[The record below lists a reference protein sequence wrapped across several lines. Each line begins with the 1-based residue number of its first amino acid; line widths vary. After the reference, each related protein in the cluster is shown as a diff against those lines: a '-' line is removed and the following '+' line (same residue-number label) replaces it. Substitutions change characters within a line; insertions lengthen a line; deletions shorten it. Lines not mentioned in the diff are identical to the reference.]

1 MKITNFIKYAL
12 IGILFGI
19 TMLKSEAISWFRI
32 YEMFKLQSFH
42 MYGIIGTAVISG
54 MFMVKL
60 MKKEKI
66 KGFKQSKIT
75 FVDKNS
81 GWKRYLF
88 GGIIFG
94 LGWGMGGAC
103 PGPIFVLIGGG
114 YSIFI
119 VFMLSDML
127 GTFIYGITRNKL
139 PH

>member
-19 TMLKSEAISWFRI
+19 TMFKSEAISWFRI

-119 VFMLSDML
+119 VFMLSAML
-127 GTFIYGITRNKL
+127 GTFIYCITRNKL

>member
-1 MKITNFIKYAL
+1 MKITRFIKYAI

-19 TMLKSEAISWFRI
+19 TMFKSEAISWFRI
-32 YEMFKLQSFH
+32 YEMFKFQSFH

-54 MFMVKL
+54 MVLVLL
-60 MKKEKI
+60 MKKGKI
-66 KGFKQSKIT
+66 KGFHRKKIT
-75 FVDKNS
+75 FKDKTM
-81 GWKRYLF
+81 GWKRYLI
-88 GGIIFG
+88 GGLIFG

-119 VFMLSDML
+119 VFMLSAML
-127 GTFIYGITRNKL
+127 GTFIYGVLRKKL

>member
-1 MKITNFIKYAL
+1 MKIAKFIKYAI

-19 TMLKSEAISWFRI
+19 TMFKSEAISWFRI

-42 MYGIIGTAVISG
+42 MFGIIGTAVISG
-54 MFMVKL
+54 MILVQL

-66 KGFKQSKIT
+66 KGFHHRKIT
-75 FVDKNS
+75 FIDKNS

-119 VFMLSDML
+119 VFMLSAML
-127 GTFIYGITRNKL
+127 GTFIYGVARKKL

>member
-1 MKITNFIKYAL
+1 MKIARFIKYAI

-19 TMLKSEAISWFRI
+19 TMFKSEAISWFRI
-32 YEMFKLQSFH
+32 YEMFKFQSFH
-42 MYGIIGTAVISG
+42 MYGIIGTAVLSG
-54 MFMVKL
+54 VIMVQL
-60 MKKEKI
+60 MKRERI
-66 KGFKQSKIT
+66 KGFKKRKIDFKSK
-75 FVDKNS
+75 KM

-88 GGIIFG
+88 GGLIFG

-119 VFMLSDML
+119 VFMLSAML
-127 GTFIYGITRNKL
+127 GTFIYGVLREKL